1 MATGASL
8 MNHTTAD
15 VGQIVGGAGA
25 LGAGWMFLRWL
36 LTLAGGRQ
44 DARIAKL
51 EREVEALTSR
61 LMIVAQAAM
70 ELAADVERLDPESPS
85 LKRARSALK
94 KAFPVPS
101 HQPADLAAMA
111 AQVDTKD

>member
-1 MATGASL
+1 MDHAG
-8 MNHTTAD
+8 AD
-15 VGQIVGGAGA
+15 VGSIIGSAGA
-25 LGAGWMFLRWL
+25 LGAIWMFLRWL

-70 ELAADVERLDPESPS
+70 ELAADVEKLDPNSAS

-101 HQPADLAAMA
+101 AQPGDLAALA
-111 AQVDTKD
+111 AEIDAKD

>member
-1 MATGASL
+1 MATGAQF
-8 MNHTTAD
+8 MDHTAAD
-15 VGQIVGGAGA
+15 VGQLVGGAGA

-51 EREVEALTSR
+51 EREVQGLTSR
-61 LMIVAQAAM
+61 LMAVAQVTM
-70 ELAADVERLDPESPS
+70 ELAADVERFDPESAS

-94 KAFPVPS
+94 KAFPL
-101 HQPADLAAMA
+101 QPDTPDLAAMA
-111 AQVDTKD
+111 AEIDAKD